1 MNWLNF
7 LEILR
12 KLRGKNE
19 KINITETE
27 KATESN
33 RSKQILRKIILRSH
47 NKIVWSRVPPPPSGP
62 LDDNLFVPKLWSADV
77 PVCRS
82 WLYNYL

>member
-27 KATESN
+27 KATKSN

-47 NKIVWSRVPPPPSGP
+47 TKIVWSRVPPPPPSGS
-62 LDDNLFVPKLWSADV
+62 LDDNLWII
-77 PVCRS
+77 PVAIG
-82 WLYNYL
+82 